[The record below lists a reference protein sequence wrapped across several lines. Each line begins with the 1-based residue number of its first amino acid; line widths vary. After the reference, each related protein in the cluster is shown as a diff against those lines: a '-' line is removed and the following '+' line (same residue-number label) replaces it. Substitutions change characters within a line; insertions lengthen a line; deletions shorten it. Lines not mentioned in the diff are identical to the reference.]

1 MLAASNP
8 CPKCGM
14 LQIILW
20 ISCENPRIQRENQRE
35 REREIEWQKN
45 NLIRQAK

>member
-1 MLAASNP
+1 MWYVIDYTMDIVRKSPYSKRKL
-8 CPKCGM
+8 
-14 LQIILW
+14 
-20 ISCENPRIQRENQRE
+20 ERE